1 MTLQGDAAKTE
12 TAAAPHAWL
21 HEAAGEQLLLDVAVL
36 PDRAA
41 HHAHYRGVCW

>member
-1 MTLQGDAAKTE
+1 MTLQGHAANTKTA
-12 TAAAPHAWL
+12 TRHAW
-21 HEAAGEQLLLDVAVL
+21 LLDVAAL